1 MEDDLRKYIPFIEKE
16 FLTEIQENG
25 IFKSIPKGNVIL
37 HDGTYVQA
45 VPIVLSGRIK
55 VFNTSEE
62 KDLLLYYIR
71 PGESCVMSFSAC
83 MTQSPSRV
91 AAITE
96 EDTDVLLIPSEKL
109 YGWLKR
115 FPSLNTFLFE
125 IYNKRYLELLET
137 VDQLVS
143 WNMEARLMKYLNDK
157 VEYKSINVLHATH
170 QEIAQ
175 DLGTA
180 REVISRVLKKLQNEG
195 KIRLSRNSIEVL

>member
-1 MEDDLRKYIPFIEKE
+1 MEEDLKKYIPFIERE
-16 FLTEIQENG
+16 FLDEIQESG
-25 IFKSIPKGNVIL
+25 IFKSIPKGNYIL

-83 MTQSPSRV
+83 MTQSPSRIE
-91 AAITE
+91 AITE

-109 YGWLKR
+109 YDWLKR

-143 WNMEARLMKYLNDK
+143 WNMEARLMKYLKNKTENESSD
-157 VEYKSINVLHATH
+157 VLHSTH
-170 QEIAQ
+170 QQIAQ